1 MKFSLR
7 AEVLCA
13 AASLVLVVGGCG
25 GNQQLA
31 GNRQSAQPTPSP
43 TATPIPTPSPSATPT
58 PTPNPSPSPSP
69 TATPTPSPSPSPTP
83 TATPSPTP
91 AAVPAVDH
99 VFLVML
105 ENHGFAQV
113 IGSPAMPYLNSLA
126 SQHALA
132 TQYFANSHPSIGN
145 YFMLTTGNLETT
157 NDNFT
162 GTITDDNLVR
172 AFLSAG
178 KTWKAY
184 IQSLPSPGYLGSDVY
199 PYLKHHVPFVYFSD
213 VKNSSVLAANI
224 VPLTQL
230 ASDLSANA
238 TPNFAY
244 LLPNAENDA
253 HDCPA
258 GAAATCPDSDKL
270 AAADNWLKANLDPLI
285 TNPALANSVFIV
297 LFDEALDSD
306 VTHGGGRV
314 AEVLVG
320 AHVKPAF
327 TSTTLYQHQSTLR
340 LILEL
345 LSVSDRPGLSATA
358 SDMGV
363 FFQ

>member
-1 MKFSLR
+1 MRFSFRPELR
-7 AEVLCA
+7 CTA
-13 AASLVLVVGGCG
+13 AGLVLIMAGCG

-31 GNRQSAQPTPSP
+31 SRQSGTQPTPSP
-43 TATPIPTPSPSATPT
+43 TATPSPTPNPTASPT
-58 PTPNPSPSPSP
+58 PTPNPFPSPSP

-91 AAVPAVDH
+91 PGVPAVDH
-99 VFLVML
+99 VFLVIL
-105 ENHGFAQV
+105 ENHGFSQV
-113 IGSPAMPYLNSLA
+113 IGSTAMPYLNSLA

-157 NDNFT
+157 NDNFI
-162 GTITDDNLVR
+162 GTIPDDNLVR

-199 PYLKHHVPFVYFSD
+199 PYLKHHDPFAYLSD
-213 VKNSSVLAANI
+213 VVNSSVLASNI
-224 VPLTQL
+224 VPVTQL
-230 ASDLSANA
+230 SSDLAA
-238 TPNFAY
+238 GAVPNFAY

-253 HDCPA
+253 HDCPT
-258 GAAATCPDSDKL
+258 GGATCPDSDKL

-314 AEVLVG
+314 AEILLG
-320 AHVKPAF
+320 AHVKPTF

-345 LSVSDRPGLSATA
+345 LSVPDRPGSSATA
-358 SDMGV
+358 AGMGE

>member
-1 MKFSLR
+1 
-7 AEVLCA
+7 
-13 AASLVLVVGGCG
+13 
-25 GNQQLA
+25 
-31 GNRQSAQPTPSP
+31 
-43 TATPIPTPSPSATPT
+43 
-58 PTPNPSPSPSP
+58 
-69 TATPTPSPSPSPTP
+69 
-83 TATPSPTP
+83 
-91 AAVPAVDH
+91 
-99 VFLVML
+99 
-105 ENHGFAQV
+105 
-113 IGSPAMPYLNSLA
+113 MPYLNSLA

-162 GTITDDNLVR
+162 GTITDDNVVR
-172 AFLSAG
+172 ALLSAG

-184 IQSLPSPGYLGSDVY
+184 IQSLPSAGYLGPDVY
-199 PYLKHHVPFVYFSD
+199 PYFKHHDPFAYLSD
-213 VKNSSVLAANI
+213 VANSSVLAGNI
-224 VPLTQL
+224 VPFAQL
-230 ASDLSANA
+230 SSDLSANA
-238 TPNFAY
+238 VPNFVY

-253 HDCPA
+253 HDCPSGIA
-258 GAAATCPDSDKL
+258 GCPDRDKL

-297 LFDEALDSD
+297 LFDEAFDSD

-320 AHVKPAF
+320 AHVKQAF

-345 LSVSDRPGLSATA
+345 LSVPDRPGLSATA
-358 SDMGV
+358 PDMRE

>member
-1 MKFSLR
+1 
-7 AEVLCA
+7 
-13 AASLVLVVGGCG
+13 
-25 GNQQLA
+25 
-31 GNRQSAQPTPSP
+31 
-43 TATPIPTPSPSATPT
+43 
-58 PTPNPSPSPSP
+58 
-69 TATPTPSPSPSPTP
+69 
-83 TATPSPTP
+83 
-91 AAVPAVDH
+91 
-99 VFLVML
+99 ML

-358 SDMGV
+358 SDTGE